1 MYHTLS
7 QLLLKKKQSV
17 TNKAVIKSDSAVEIG
32 SVLVDLIGCSFQR
45 VSENPKY
52 KKDFLLKDHM
62 LGFGPQ
68 L

>member
-17 TNKAVIKSDSAVEIG
+17 TNGHYKSDSAVEIG
-32 SVLVDLIGCSFQR
+32 SVLVDLIGSSFQR

-68 L
+68 F

>member
-52 KKDFLLKDHM
+52 KKDFFLKDHM

-68 L
+68 F

>member
-7 QLLLKKKQSV
+7 QLLLKKKQSFS
-17 TNKAVIKSDSAVEIG
+17 NKAFIKSDSAVEIG
-32 SVLVDLIGCSFQR
+32 SVLVDLIGSSFQR
-45 VSENPKY
+45 VSENPQY

-68 L
+68 F

>member
-7 QLLLKKKQSV
+7 QLLLKKKQPV

-32 SVLVDLIGCSFQR
+32 SVLKDLGSSLQR

-52 KKDFLLKDHM
+52 KKSFL
-62 LGFGPQ
+62 
-68 L
+68 

>member
-7 QLLLKKKQSV
+7 QLKQPV

-32 SVLVDLIGCSFQR
+32 SVLIDLGSSLQR

-52 KKDFLLKDHM
+52 KF
-62 LGFGPQ
+62 
-68 L
+68 